1 MRRLLIS
8 LAALLPLAGAAAVQ
22 ADSFGGDGPGSG
34 AQANT
39 AVVVGT
45 IVSVTPSGTT
55 GGGGTIV
62 ADAFVVPAQP
72 GDDDNQGDDDGGFGF
87 TGGFGSTG
95 NTGTTGTTGD
105 GGFGFGGGAGH
116 GGGDGGSQGGGG
128 QGGGG
133 QGGGGQ
139 GGGSGFGG
147 DWGHFD
153 GSTGVTGATGATGSG
168 GPTEPTPTRV
178 TITVGPNTQISVEGN
193 DNATIADL
201 AAGERFRAL
210 FAGSPSDSI
219 QTLTASPALAI
230 EAMGEHHHGQ
240 LYAFAGSVT
249 GKTAGTVTV
258 KVSDSFPSGL
268 IAPGSSA
275 TFTVGA
281 STLVIGGSGGFTQG
295 SLANVGIG
303 DVVAGGL
310 LGPAG
315 ETAAQVESQPLM
327 LLLDVPVKG
336 GTGTTGT
343 TGTTGASGVTGAALK
358 HLRADTLKRAEALL
372 GIQVKAKKTHKAHKT
387 HAKHSKH

>member
-34 AQANT
+34 TQANT

-72 GDDDNQGDDDGGFGF
+72 GDDDGPGDDEGGFGF
-87 TGGFGSTG
+87 TGGFGGTG
-95 NTGTTGTTGD
+95 NTGATGTTGV
-105 GGFGFGGGAGH
+105 FGFGGGDRHGH
-116 GGGDGGSQGGGG
+116 GGGG

-133 QGGGGQ
+133 QGA
-139 GGGSGFGG
+139 GSGFGG

-153 GSTGVTGATGATGSG
+153 GSTGVTGATGTG
-168 GPTEPTPTRV
+168 GPTEPTPTQV
-178 TITVGPNTQISVEGN
+178 TITVGPNTQIKLEGN

-219 QTLTASPALAI
+219 QMLTANPALSI
-230 EAMGEHHHGQ
+230 EAMGQRRHGQ
-240 LYAFAGSVT
+240 LYAFAGTVT
-249 GKTAGTVTV
+249 GKTASTVSVTV
-258 KVSDSFPSGL
+258 SGSYPGGL
-268 IAPGSSA
+268 IASGSSA
-275 TFTVGA
+275 TFTVGS
-281 STLVIGGSGGFTQG
+281 STLVLGGSSGFSQG

-310 LGPAG
+310 LGPTG

-327 LLLDVPVKG
+327 LLLDLPVSA
-336 GTGTTGT
+336 
-343 TGTTGASGVTGAALK
+343 GTTGATGTSGVTGASLK
-358 HLRADTLKRAEALL
+358 HLRADALKRAEALL
-372 GIQVKAKKTHKAHKT
+372 GIKVKVKAKKTHKAHKT
-387 HAKHSKH
+387 HKTHSKKH